1 MFALGGPFSV
11 SEIIVKDII
20 RRKVMSNVFSKFM
33 RAFGFGYDED
43 DYEDYEEELQ
53 DDQFEEEENPIVPE
67 RDQQRSLKT
76 RKTMARNGNIHMHTS
91 GNMVISVHEPL
102 NYDESPSIVDD
113 LKAHKAVV
121 LNFEQLDL
129 DVKRE
134 IFDFVNGALYAIEGK
149 IQKVNKDIFIL
160 APPSVEIDGLK
171 EELQNSGVF
180 PW

>member
-1 MFALGGPFSV
+1 
-11 SEIIVKDII
+11 
-20 RRKVMSNVFSKFM
+20 MSNMFSKFM

-43 DYEDYEEELQ
+43 EDFEDYEDYQEETPG
-53 DDQFEEEENPIVPE
+53 EEITPAVTTEKDAPKS
-67 RDQQRSLKT
+67 SLKA
-76 RKTMARNGNIHMHTS
+76 RRTMGKNGAVSLHSTS
-91 GNMVISVHEPL
+91 NLVIAVHEPL
-102 NYDESPSIVDD
+102 SYDESPAIVDD

-171 EELQNSGVF
+171 EELQNSGIF

>member
-1 MFALGGPFSV
+1 
-11 SEIIVKDII
+11 
-20 RRKVMSNVFSKFM
+20 M
-33 RAFGFGYDED
+33 RAFGFGDEEE
-43 DYEDYEEELQ
+43 DYEDYEEFQE
-53 DDQFEEEENPIVPE
+53 DHVEEPENTVLAE
-67 RDQQRSLKT
+67 RDQQHSLKT
-76 RKTMARNGNIHMHTS
+76 RKTIGKNGAVVHTHT
-91 GNMVISVHEPL
+91 NMVISVHEPL
-102 NYDESPSIVDD
+102 SYDESPSIVDD

-134 IFDFVNGALYAIEGK
+134 IFDFVNGALYALEGK

-160 APPSVEIDGLK
+160 APPSVAIDGLK